1 MIEKLF
7 PKNLD
12 NQYDGLK
19 IAKWAFVAMTI
30 LTIARS
36 FAHILLPDGGAQS
49 IATIALNDFSTEA
62 SSAIIGIFS
71 YWGWSQLLFGLFFVI
86 VLWRYQSLIPLM
98 WLFIFT
104 EWVGR
109 YLLETFYKP
118 IETIGTAPGKVGNMI
133 FPFISLV
140 MLILALQHKKIKEK
154 VNWKNKLIH
163 K

>member
-1 MIEKLF
+1 MVKLKSKQQMIEKLF

-12 NQYDGLK
+12 NQYSGLT
-19 IAKWAFVAMTI
+19 IAKWVFVGMTV

-36 FAHILLPDGGAQS
+36 LAHIFIPDGGAES
-49 IATIALNDFSTEA
+49 IATIALNDFTTEA
-62 SSAIIGIFS
+62 SSVIIGIFS

-98 WLFIFT
+98 WLFIFI

-118 IETIGTAPGKVGNMI
+118 IETVGTAPGAVGNMI
-133 FPFISLV
+133 FPIISLV
-140 MLILALQHKKIKEK
+140 MLILALQGQ
-154 VNWKNKLIH
+154 KNRQA
-163 K
+163 

>member
-1 MIEKLF
+1 MSSNKMIEKLF

-12 NQYDGLK
+12 NQYSGLA
-19 IAKWAFVAMTI
+19 IAKWVFVAMTI

-36 FAHILLPDGGAQS
+36 LAHIFLPDGGAQS
-49 IATIALNDFSTEA
+49 IATIALNEFPAEA
-62 SSAIIGIFS
+62 SAVIIGIFS

-118 IETIGTAPGKVGNMI
+118 IETVGTAPGKVGNMI
-133 FPFISLV
+133 FPIISFV
-140 MLILALQHKKIKEK
+140 MLILALQRQ
-154 VNWKNKLIH
+154 KNK
-163 K
+163 